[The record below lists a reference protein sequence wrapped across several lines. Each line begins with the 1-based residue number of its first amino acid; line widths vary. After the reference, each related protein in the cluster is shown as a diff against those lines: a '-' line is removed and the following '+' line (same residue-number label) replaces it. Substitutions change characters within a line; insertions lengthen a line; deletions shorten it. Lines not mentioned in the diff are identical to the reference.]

1 MNEMNGKIAVCYHK
15 KMPVIHNEVLSP
27 FLLNAKKKPLPGFGY
42 ADDIGENISS
52 KNETY
57 CEITALYA
65 IWKNGIWKKMD
76 YVGLFHYRRVLSLNK
91 ELNDRLPDHDLF
103 EINEVNGEYA
113 QYGLSESQIDQIM
126 QTCDVILPVP
136 RTFAETVYDQYANS
150 KDHHIEHVKGALQ
163 FIENNYPAYK
173 ESAQHVFGS
182 HQVSLYNMFVM
193 RNDLFRTYCEWLFPI
208 LQDAETTMDDSLFNI
223 QERRYIGFLTER
235 LFNVFIH
242 YQHKALQLNIRYF
255 PVFQLNYEK
264 PSTDLQKI
272 LRTNDEVAIFGTGTY
287 AAKMTAMLKNPIV
300 CFVDNN
306 EKLESFS
313 DLEVFTPVE
322 YQQRFDKR
330 NPILIC
336 SSYEEQISQQLSS
349 MGYERNQ
356 DYFKLDTSYFIAQRL
371 EAH

>member
-1 MNEMNGKIAVCYHK
+1 MNGKIAVCYHK
-15 KMPVIHNEVLSP
+15 KMPFIHNEVLTP
-27 FLLNAKKKPLPGFGY
+27 FLLNAQKKPLPGFEY

-65 IWKNGIWKKMD
+65 IWKNEVWQDMD
-76 YVGLFHYRRVLSLNK
+76 YIGLFHYRRILSLNK
-91 ELNDRLPDHDLF
+91 QLNDQLSEHDLF
-103 EINEVNGEYA
+103 EINEVNGEYT
-113 QYGLSESQIDQIM
+113 QYGLSKFQIDQVM
-126 QTCDVILPVP
+126 QNCDVILPMP
-136 RTFAETVYDQYANS
+136 RTFADTVYDQYANS
-150 KDHHIEHVKGALQ
+150 KDHYIEHVKSALA
-163 FIENNYPAYK
+163 FIKKNYPAYK
-173 ESAQHVFGS
+173 ESAQHVFDS

-193 RNDLFRTYCEWLFPI
+193 RTDLFRIYCEWLFPI
-208 LQDAETTMDDSLFNI
+208 LRDAETAMDDSLFNI

-242 YQHKALQLNIRYF
+242 YQQKYRQLDIRYF
-255 PVFQLNYEK
+255 PVFQLNYEQ
-264 PSTDLQKI
+264 PSTKLQEV
-272 LRTNDEVAIFGTGTY
+272 LRIRDKVALFGTGTY
-287 AAKMTAMLKNPIV
+287 AAKMTVMLNNPIV

-306 EKLESFS
+306 EKLESFA
-313 DLEVFTPVE
+313 DLEVLTPVE
-322 YQQRFDKR
+322 YQRRFGKR

-349 MGYERNQ
+349 MGYEHNQ